1 MGKRQGGA
9 GVVLEPS
16 LQGARTLRAWE
27 GVLTLGPAVGAGATY
42 RKFRLEG
49 LLAACGPGRG
59 LGTPQTHAAPREHL
73 SCRVQGP
80 AHPHRITRFARNS
93 ILDLPFQKRK
103 APDSA

>member
-9 GVVLEPS
+9 GGVLEPS
-16 LQGARTLRAWE
+16 LQGAGTLRAWE
-27 GVLTLGPAVGAGATY
+27 GVLTLGPAERAGATY

-59 LGTPQTHAAPREHL
+59 LGTPQTHAAPGEHF

-80 AHPHRITRFARNS
+80 VRPPQNHAFC
-93 ILDLPFQKRK
+93 
-103 APDSA
+103 SAQYLGPSLSEAKGS